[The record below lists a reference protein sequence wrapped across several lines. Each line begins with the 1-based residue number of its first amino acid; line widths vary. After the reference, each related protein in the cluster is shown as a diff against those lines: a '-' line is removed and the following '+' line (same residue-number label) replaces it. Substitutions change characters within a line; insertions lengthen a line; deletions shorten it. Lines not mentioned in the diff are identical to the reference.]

1 MKKMFAGICLILV
14 LCPIVKY
21 TLTFAA
27 GPKDEMCVY
36 VKTLG
41 EAVSCSS
48 AVYDKEVGLQESTDA
63 GNILSDFIMSQQNH
77 EKTVE
82 MLAVVHKPEEK
93 VNGLVTRYRQKLKLT
108 KAEYEIMYRIV
119 EAEAGGENISGRM
132 LVANVIINRMK
143 SKHFPDSVRG
153 VVFAHSGRT
162 YQFSPISDGRYYT
175 VKISD
180 ITKKAVKR
188 AVGGEDNSRGAE
200 YFVCRSLAD
209 SGNVRWFDNCLEYLF
224 SYGCHEFFKR

>member
-1 MKKMFAGICLILV
+1 MKKLFAVLCLMLIL
-14 LCPIVKY
+14 CPAIKY
-21 TLTFAA
+21 TFAFAA
-27 GPKDEMCVY
+27 GSSGELCVY

-41 EAVSCSS
+41 EVVSCSS
-48 AVYDKEVGLQESTDA
+48 VLYTGSEDKENVTD
-63 GNILSDFIMSQQNH
+63 NLIMSQQNH

-82 MLAVVHKPEEK
+82 SSAVVHKAEEK
-93 VNGLVTRYRQKLKLT
+93 VNGLVTKYRQKLNLT
-108 KAEYEIMYRIV
+108 KSEYEILYRIV

-143 SKHFPDSVRG
+143 SRHFPNSIKG

-162 YQFSPISDGRYYT
+162 YQFSPISDGRYYS

-188 AVGGEDNSRGAE
+188 AVNGEDNSRGAE

-209 SGNVRWFDNCLEYLF
+209 SDNVRWFDNCLEYLF
-224 SYGCHEFFKR
+224 SYGCHEFFKK